1 MFWQLLYALFLFGLV
16 LVLAWLSTRLVG
28 YRMGLGTR
36 GRMVRVLEQV
46 PAGRERMIMLL
57 EVGGRI
63 YLVGSTSD
71 QISLIDAIDDPAV
84 IERLLAHAP
93 EAEAHPLPGAL
104 PVSFRDLLAKVRP
117 FGQNQ
122 PQSQQPQPPADAAA
136 AGEEERRLQEQL
148 ERLRRLQ
155 QK

>member
-1 MFWQLLYALFLFGLV
+1 MGWELLYAFFLFGLV

-28 YRMGLGTR
+28 YRMGLAAR

-57 EVGGRI
+57 EVGGRV
-63 YLVGSTSD
+63 YLVGSTSE

-93 EAEAHPLPGAL
+93 AAEATPLQTML

-117 FGQNQ
+117 SGQA
-122 PQSQQPQPPADAAA
+122 QPQPPADQAA